1 MTDADLQQ
9 RLSVAGYDCG
19 PIDGKRGPKT
29 YAALFEYVAG
39 RKLGATAQAL
49 GRGANAHFGDTINT
63 PLRIAH
69 FIAQGAHETGGFIF
83 FKELGGPSYFKKY
96 DGRKDL
102 GNIQPGD
109 GARFAGRGMFQLTG
123 RANYTAAAK
132 ETGLDFVGKPEMAS
146 DPELSVLLAV
156 NYWKSRNINPK
167 ADADD
172 LEGVTRKINGGLN
185 GLVDRAKYLARAKAV
200 ILP

>member
-1 MTDADLQQ
+1 MNVAHAQQ
-9 RLSVAGYDCG
+9 RLSLEGYEVG
-19 PIDGKRGPKT
+19 PIDGIAGPKFYT
-29 YAALFEYVAG
+29 ALVQYIAG

-49 GRGANAHFGDTINT
+49 GRGASKYFGTTIST
-63 PLRIAH
+63 PLRVAH

-102 GNIQPGD
+102 GNNQPGD

-132 ETGLDFVGKPEMAS
+132 ETGLDLVNKPELAS
-146 DPELSVLLAV
+146 DPEFSVLLAV

-172 LEGVTRKINGGLN
+172 LEGVTRKINGGVN
-185 GLVDRAKYLARAKAV
+185 GLADRAKYLARAKG
-200 ILP
+200 ILL

>member
-1 MTDADLQQ
+1 MNAAHWQQ
-9 RLSVAGYDCG
+9 RLSLEGYDIG
-19 PIDGKRGPKT
+19 PIDGVAGPKT
-29 YAALFEYVAG
+29 YAALFQYVAG

-49 GRGANAHFGDTINT
+49 GRGANSHFGDVINT
-63 PLRIAH
+63 PLRLAH

-123 RANYTAAAK
+123 RANYNQASK
-132 ETGLDFVGKPEMAS
+132 ETGIDFLAKPELAS

-156 NYWKSRNINPK
+156 NYWRGRNINPK

-172 LEGVTRKINGGLN
+172 LEGVTRKINGGVN
-185 GLVDRAKYLARAKAV
+185 GLADRAKYLARAKA
-200 ILP
+200 ILL

>member
-1 MTDADLQQ
+1 MQVADIQQ

-19 PIDGKRGPKT
+19 PIDGVIGPKT

-39 RKLGATAQAL
+39 RKLGATARAL
-49 GRGANAHFGDTINT
+49 GRGAHSHFGDINT
-63 PLRIAH
+63 PLRMAH
-69 FIAQGAHETGGFIF
+69 FIAQGAHETGGFVF
-83 FKELGGPSYFKKY
+83 FKELGGPTYFKKY

-102 GNIQPGD
+102 GNTQPGD

-123 RANYTAAAK
+123 RANYTAAAR
-132 ETGLDFVGKPEMAS
+132 ETGLDFLNKPEMAS

-156 NYWKSRNINPK
+156 NYWKSRNVNPK

-185 GLVDRAKYLARAKAV
+185 GLDDRAKYLKRAKG
-200 ILP
+200 ILL